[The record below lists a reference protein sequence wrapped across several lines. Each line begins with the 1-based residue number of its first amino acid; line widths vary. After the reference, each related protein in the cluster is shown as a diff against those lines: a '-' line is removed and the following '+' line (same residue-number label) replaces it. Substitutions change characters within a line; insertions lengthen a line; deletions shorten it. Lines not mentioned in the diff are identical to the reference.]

1 MEYSF
6 EEITRTLLSRTPLPS
21 LLAPPPTDHSK
32 RVSSTPWNQT
42 VHNEILQLQKNSTT
56 PLFAIASLHLFND
69 DIGSCHDIVEK
80 HSGHDIA
87 DYLHYLLHRR
97 EGDYWNA
104 KWWIRQLKSQEFK
117 SVYLSEKYNLFG
129 NQKNTD
135 DLSNSAQL
143 DDFEDN
149 GNFLFRKSEHTSFE
163 TTDSYIFLKNC
174 FRGNKFAANS
184 NTLAYTLWMK

>member
-104 KWWIRQLKSQEFK
+104 KWWVRQLKSQEFK

-129 NQKNTD
+129 NQKNTN

-143 DDFEDN
+143 VEAQKRAQTFVDRCEQAERQEDEEEKN
-149 GNFLFRKSEHTSFE
+149 L
-163 TTDSYIFLKNC
+163 LKQMQWDEMKTV
-174 FRGNKFAANS
+174 FGFARR
-184 NTLAYTLWMK
+184 